1 MSHVV
6 LACSNLGLGIGPLFP
21 VEVQH
26 IDLEKPPYHPT
37 PSLPA
42 AYSTPSD
49 DTSLKNTEHLTLSF
63 DISLNLKCNSGSDG
77 LVTVS
82 LPPPTSS
89 PSLSSSSSPASS
101 PPDAPS
107 PTPPSPSPPTPDPE
121 NVEGEGEGDGSNGS
135 ANGNEKPTISSSPA
149 EQTPTTPEPADPNAT
164 SSCPPDSTPSDVQA
178 PGDEHTGDE
187 HAPPQST
194 EFGEHGDPAATSTP
208 SATPLNGGDPNSPS
222 ADPSVTSS
230 CPPGSIPSNIQ
241 APGDD
246 HAPGDAQ
253 APGDEHTG
261 DEHAPPQSTELGEHG
276 NPAPSPTPPNGDD
289 PSSPSSET
297 PCSTASGDAG
307 GSDPKDTEDHSQPLP
322 SPSPTQEASGQPN
335 DDDEPD
341 VSATSDVDGIPAP
354 APVPATPTPAPAS
367 SPCSTTYVADVSVD
381 PILGSQV
388 PQPTGPTHAAQAS
401 SPPCSTSPT
410 PTSLMEPEPLSTI
423 HHEPLPLPSPS
434 PPSYQTGD
442 DSGDDLND
450 DSGSAPPKYA
460 SSGGSGQSPAGE
472 TSGSEASLPESNTE
486 PPPQESHGT
495 EVDDPSSYG
504 QESQIAPV
512 SVPVPASQANDLA
525 VQDADGKPTGKT
537 TEPSEITL
545 WPTATSNHTSCT
557 TGPAKENGSPTTSCK
572 IDGKRTTVHPPRTIP
587 FNMVKDALPIGDNQQ
602 NEPLGSAMI
611 KIIRPGGQSAE
622 TILTT
627 LWENAPPAVTLS
639 RILTEGL
646 VSKES
651 GHASATQSSAG
662 SNSTAK
668 STANAGHHH
677 VGSSISVTHTGLT
690 TSRPKPDHSS
700 MQPNSTE
707 MEPSPP
713 RVALVSSD
721 SKLTPYLCVMT
732 LLVALT
738 S

>member
-1 MSHVV
+1 MRASSVAVVLIACLSIGIAAAEDAAPQCAVDCASSIRNANGSLNLKTICADKLRTNSLFQCLISSCPQDTYGPAVSHVV

-164 SSCPPDSTPSDVQA
+164 SSCPPDSTPSDV
-178 PGDEHTGDE
+178 
-187 HAPPQST
+187 
-194 EFGEHGDPAATSTP
+194 
-208 SATPLNGGDPNSPS
+208 
-222 ADPSVTSS
+222 
-230 CPPGSIPSNIQ
+230 
-241 APGDD
+241 
-246 HAPGDAQ
+246 Q